1 MKGQASRQVRR
12 SPGDEVEHKEL
23 EISKNSVSF
32 ALLMVSDFNRDV
44 RLGLGM
50 RKLAW
55 ESMKPFPPLS
65 PVKGL

>member
-12 SPGDEVEHKEL
+12 SPGDKVEHKEL

-44 RLGLGM
+44 
-50 RKLAW
+50 
-55 ESMKPFPPLS
+55 
-65 PVKGL
+65 